1 MILRRIIAGWSEE
14 RGAIAPFA
22 AIVMVTMIGVLA
34 LVTDFGL
41 GFAERRDLQ
50 AATDAAALAAVSSQD
65 ALANNR
71 VPDLRGVAESFLD
84 HNGFDA
90 DDITD
95 FGTGTYCAD
104 EAMASNQRFRRGDI
118 SFCPGDR
125 RAEDN
130 DVAPMPN
137 AVRVETGITAPLF
150 LSRVLAPGRDNYPI
164 SASATAARIDEAA
177 FQAGT
182 GIADLNGGIANALL
196 SGLLGGSIE
205 LTVGQYDGLLHTEV
219 KALPFLDALAT
230 NLSLTAGTYDQLL
243 LAEVGVGDVI
253 QAAIDVLD
261 RQEEVTGLTAEA
273 LAGLVKLQG
282 DLTGNPEIALGD
294 LIDLGVWKRQP
305 IGGPAAA
312 TALDAGLNLLQ
323 ILTFSAQLANGN
335 HAIEIPMSGLDL
347 GPVLSVKLEATVIEP
362 PQKPFFTFGPVGS
375 EVHTAQ
381 VRLKLMV
388 KLLDLN
394 GLLGQGIQLPIYIEV
409 GYGDAWLDDISCGPN
424 PATDAVVTVGAT
436 SGVATIYIGKVSDN
450 AMKNFDHP
458 PTVEPASLINLGI
471 GNLLGLLDL
480 TGKAA
485 VQIGSSARTPLTFT
499 QPEPGADE
507 TAEQEP
513 PDDRGVIGPVGNGG
527 ERARAIS
534 KDMFTNLGSK
544 LYDKLELK
552 ATVVKLL
559 GVGLIQIDLKQGAC
573 VYLLGIPLA
582 CVGNPNGTDRNAVL
596 GLLQGVL
603 GLLDNV
609 LDPLLQALGL
619 QVGYIDVNVTGV
631 RCGVPSLVN

>member
-22 AIVMVTMIGVLA
+22 AIVMVTMIGMLA

-50 AATDAAALAAVSSQD
+50 AATDAAALAAVSGQD

-71 VPDLRGVAESFLD
+71 VSDLQDIAESFLE

-90 DDITD
+90 DDITSAVAVA
-95 FGTGTYCAD
+95 GTYCAD
-104 EAMASNQRFRRGDI
+104 EAMAPSARFRLEVKL
-118 SFCPGDR
+118 CPGDR
-125 RAEDN
+125 RSEN
-130 DVAPMPN
+130 EEEFVPTPN

-182 GIADLNGGIANALL
+182 GIADLNGGIADALL
-196 SGLLGGSIE
+196 SALLGDGIE

-230 NLSLTAGTYDQLL
+230 NLNLTLGTYDQLL
-243 LAEVGVGDVI
+243 QADVGVGDVV
-253 QAAIDVLD
+253 QAAIDVLN
-261 RQEEVTGLTAEA
+261 QQGQVTGLTAYA
-273 LAGLVKLQG
+273 LAGLVQLQG
-282 DLTGNPEIALGD
+282 QLTGNPEIALGD

-305 IGGPAAA
+305 IGGPAAT
-312 TALDAGLNLLQ
+312 TALDAGLNLFQ

-335 HAIEIPMSGLDL
+335 HAIEIPTSGLDL
-347 GPVLSVKLEATVIEP
+347 DPLFSLMLEATVIEP

-381 VRLKLMV
+381 IRLKLRISA
-388 KLLDLN
+388 LDGVVN
-394 GLLGQGIQLPIYIEV
+394 IPIYIEV
-409 GYGDAWLDDISCGPN
+409 GEGDARLADISCGPN
-424 PATDAVVTVGAT
+424 PAQDAVVTVDAR
-436 SGVATIYIGKVSDN
+436 SGLAAIYVGEVAED
-450 AMKNFDHP
+450 AMRNFTRP
-458 PTVEPASLINLGI
+458 
-471 GNLLGLLDL
+471 
-480 TGKAA
+480 AA
-485 VQIGSSARTPLTFT
+485 VAEAPIADVSVVGGGILRVASVMAKATVPMGSSAWTPLTFI
-499 QPEPGADE
+499 QPEPGAE
-507 TAEQEP
+507 ATAEQDP
-513 PDDRGVIGPVGNGG
+513 PDTSGVIGPVGNGG
-527 ERARAIS
+527 ERARAVS
-534 KDMFTNLGSK
+534 QGMAENLGTA
-544 LYDKLELK
+544 LLEDLSLK
-552 ATVVKLL
+552 VTLL
-559 GVGLIQIDLKQGAC
+559 QVLTLPVLVIDLKQNAC
-573 VYLLGIPLA
+573 VTILGLIPV
-582 CVGNPNGTDRNAVL
+582 CVGQGGSTGSALASLV
-596 GLLQGVL
+596 GGVL